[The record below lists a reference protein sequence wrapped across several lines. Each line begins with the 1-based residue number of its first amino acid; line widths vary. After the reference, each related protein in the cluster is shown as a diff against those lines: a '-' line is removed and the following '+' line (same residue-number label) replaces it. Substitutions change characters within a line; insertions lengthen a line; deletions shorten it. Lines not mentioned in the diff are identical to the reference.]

1 MVIKDSPRI
10 NQQIRSPQVRL
21 ISADGEQVGI
31 VDLQVALQQAQ
42 EAELDLVEVAPEASP
57 PVCRIIDFKKVL
69 YEQQR
74 RQREARKKSKH
85 VELKEIKMRPR
96 IDAHDFSFKVKHVR
110 EFLEKGNK
118 VKVSVQYR
126 GRELM
131 HYERGTEVLNRV
143 KADLADMAEEEPGTR
158 QTGRIQSMIMAR
170 KREN

>member
-1 MVIKDSPRI
+1 M
-10 NQQIRSPQVRL
+10 RSPQIRL

-31 VDLQVALQQAQ
+31 VDLQVALQRAQ
-42 EAELDLVEVAPEASP
+42 EAELDLVEVAPEAEP

-74 RQREARKKSKH
+74 KQREARKKSKH

-96 IDAHDFSFKVKHVR
+96 IDAHDFEFKVKHIR
-110 EFLEKGNK
+110 EFLDKGNK

-131 HYERGTEVLNRV
+131 HYELGTQVLNRV
-143 KADLADMAEEEPGTR
+143 KQDLADIAEEEPGTR
-158 QTGRIQSMIMAR
+158 QSGRIQSMIMAR
-170 KREN
+170 KREG